1 MWGEGNW
8 RCSDQSS
15 VLCLLKVAHWGVK
28 TTGPDSVLTLQCV
41 DTVPVRHT
49 CTDAVLEQK

>member
-28 TTGPDSVLTLQCV
+28 TTGLDSVLTLQCV